1 VVSLRV
7 ASASVSCFDEFMYSV
22 RLSVVIALAV
32 VAGLLGYAPAAAA
45 PSVQRDKVVAQGLTS
60 PWGLA
65 FLPNGRA
72 WVSER
77 DTALI
82 KEIDPT
88 KPAGRNTRI
97 VGKVPGVVPSGEG
110 GLLGIALSNSG
121 NELYAYYTARNDNRV
136 VRIPISGGKLGTPK
150 VILSGIPK
158 NTYHNGGRILV
169 RPDGGIYVATGDAGE
184 PDLSQRPNNLAGKI
198 LLIDRNGK
206 AIGGPRVFSTGHRN
220 VQGLA
225 LDSRGRLWASE
236 FGSKD
241 ADELNLI
248 QRGKN
253 YGWPLYEGYS
263 TNPNYVS
270 PKMEWSPTSTASPSG
285 IAIAKNN
292 AFVASLRGE
301 VLWQVPLTGVNTS
314 NPKAQTPIA
323 VKLGD
328 LGRLRTIEQAPD
340 GSLWLISS
348 NTDGRGDPSR
358 VDDRIY
364 RLTLGN

>member
-1 VVSLRV
+1 MRKSIIVL
-7 ASASVSCFDEFMYSV
+7 AAT
-22 RLSVVIALAV
+22 VIIAGPLGVTPAFAV
-32 VAGLLGYAPAAAA
+32 PTVE
-45 PSVQRDKVVAQGLTS
+45 RDKVVAQGLTS

-65 FLPNGRA
+65 FLTNGKA

-82 KEIDPT
+82 KEIDPN

-97 VGKVPGVVPSGEG
+97 VGKISGVVPSGEG
-110 GLLGIALSNSG
+110 GLLGIALSNSKT
-121 NELYAYYTARNDNRV
+121 ELYAYYTARNDNRV
-136 VRIPISGGKLGTPK
+136 VRIPIVGGKLGKPT

-169 RPDGGIYVATGDAGE
+169 RPDGGIYVGTGDAGN
-184 PDLSQRPNNLAGKI
+184 PDLSQAPNDLAGKI
-198 LLIDRNGK
+198 LLIDRDGK
-206 AIGGPRVFSTGHRN
+206 SMGGSRVFTTGHRN

-225 LDSRGRLWASE
+225 LDSGGQLWASE
-236 FGSKD
+236 FGEQK

-263 TNPNYVS
+263 TNPKYVS
-270 PKMEWSPTSTASPSG
+270 PRMQWAPTSLASPSG
-285 IAIAKNN
+285 IAIAKDNV
-292 AFVASLRGE
+292 FVASLRGE
-301 VLWQVPLTGVNTS
+301 VLWQVPLTGVNS
-314 NPKAQTPIA
+314 ADPKAQTPISLN
-323 VKLGD
+323 LGD

-364 RLTLGN
+364 RLTVGN

>member
-1 VVSLRV
+1 MKFVRVLAGV
-7 ASASVSCFDEFMYSV
+7 ASFGLVLSLIGLAPVSAAPVVEPQG
-22 RLSVVIALAV
+22 VIA
-32 VAGLLGYAPAAAA
+32 
-45 PSVQRDKVVAQGLTS
+45 RDLTS
-60 PWGLA
+60 PWGLT
-65 FLPNGRA
+65 FFSNGKA

-82 KEIDPT
+82 KEIDSSQPF
-88 KPAGRNTRI
+88 GSNVEV
-97 VGKVPGVVPSGEG
+97 VGKIPGVVPSGEG
-110 GLLGIALSNSG
+110 GLLGIALSRSER
-121 NELYAYYTARNDNRV
+121 ELYVYYTAQNDNRV
-136 VRIPISGGKLGTPK
+136 ARIPIVGGKPGKPK

-158 NTYHNGGRILV
+158 NSYHNGGRILV
-169 RPDGGIYVATGDAGE
+169 RPDGGIFVATGDAGD
-184 PDLSQRPNNLAGKI
+184 PALSQRPDSLAGKI

-206 AIGGPRVFSTGHRN
+206 AIGKNRVYSSGHRN

-248 QRGKN
+248 LPNRN

-263 TNPNYVS
+263 SDPKYVS
-270 PKMEWSPTSTASPSG
+270 PKMQWAPTSLASPSG
-285 IAIAKNN
+285 IAIARDN

-301 VLWQVPLTGVNTS
+301 VLWQVPLTGVS
-314 NPKAQTPIA
+314 GPDPKARKPIA

-358 VDDRIY
+358 TDDRVY
-364 RLTLGN
+364 RLGLS

>member
-1 VVSLRV
+1 MKFSRTWVG
-7 ASASVSCFDEFMYSV
+7 
-22 RLSVVIALAV
+22 VIALGLVLGFVGAPPASAV
-32 VAGLLGYAPAAAA
+32 PGVEPQGVIA
-45 PSVQRDKVVAQGLTS
+45 RDLTS
-60 PWGLA
+60 PWGLT
-65 FLPNGRA
+65 FFSNGKA

-82 KEIDPT
+82 KEIDST
-88 KPAGRNTRI
+88 KPFGANSEI
-97 VGKVPGVVPSGEG
+97 VGKIPGVVPSGEG
-110 GLLGIALSNSG
+110 GLLGIALSKSER
-121 NELYAYYTARNDNRV
+121 ELYVYYTAQNDNRV
-136 VRIPISGGKLGTPK
+136 ARIPIVGGRLGKPK

-158 NTYHNGGRILV
+158 NSYHNGGRILV
-169 RPDGGIYVATGDAGE
+169 RPDGGIFVATGDAGD
-184 PDLSQRPNNLAGKI
+184 PSLSQRSDSLAGKI

-206 AIGGPRVFSTGHRN
+206 ALGKNKIYSSGHRN

-225 LDSRGRLWASE
+225 LDSQGRLWASE

-248 QRGKN
+248 LPNRN

-263 TNPNYVS
+263 SDPKYVS
-270 PKMEWSPTSTASPSG
+270 PKMQWAPTSLASPSG

-301 VLWQVPLTGVNTS
+301 VLWQVPLTGVAGS
-314 NPKAQTPIA
+314 DPKARKPIP

-358 VDDRIY
+358 TDDRVY
-364 RLTLGN
+364 RLGLS

>member
-1 VVSLRV
+1 MSY
-7 ASASVSCFDEFMYSV
+7 SCFDEGMFSSRMSIGV
-22 RLSVVIALAV
+22 AGAV
-32 VAGLLGYAPAAAA
+32 VAGILGFAPASAV
-45 PSVQRDKVVAQGLTS
+45 PSVERDKVVAQGLTS

-65 FLPNGRA
+65 FLSNGKA

-82 KEIDPT
+82 KEIDPS
-88 KPAGRNTRI
+88 KPAGRNTRT
-97 VGKVPGVVPSGEG
+97 VGKIAGVEPSGEG
-110 GLLGIALSNSG
+110 GLLGIALSQSQ
-121 NELYAYYTARNDNRV
+121 NELYAYYTAAKDNRV
-136 VRIPISGGKLGTPK
+136 VRIPIVGGKLGKPT

-158 NTYHNGGRILV
+158 NSYHNGGRILV
-169 RPDGGIYVATGDAGE
+169 RPDGGIYVATGDAGD
-184 PDLSQRPNNLAGKI
+184 PDLSQIPNNLGGKI

-206 AIGGPRVFSTGHRN
+206 AMGGPRVFSSGHRN

-225 LDSRGRLWASE
+225 LDSRGQLWASE

-270 PKMEWSPTSTASPSG
+270 PKMQWAPTSLASPSG
-285 IAIAKNN
+285 IAIADDN

-301 VLWQVPLTGVNTS
+301 VLWQVPLTGVNS
-314 NPKAQTPIA
+314 ADPKAQTPIA

-364 RLTLGN
+364 RLKMLN

>member
-1 VVSLRV
+1 MSLRV
-7 ASASVSCFDEFMYSV
+7 ASMSVSCFDEFMNPV
-22 RLSVVIALAV
+22 RTSVVVTVAIIAA
-32 VAGLLGYAPAAAA
+32 LLGYSPAAAA

-60 PWGLA
+60 PWGLT
-65 FLPNGRA
+65 FFPNGKA

-97 VGKVPGVVPSGEG
+97 VGKVPGVVPDGEG

-121 NELYAYYTARNDNRV
+121 NELYAYYTARDDNRV
-136 VRIPISGGKLGTPK
+136 VRIPISGGKLGKPT

-158 NTYHNGGRILV
+158 NWNHNGGRILV
-169 RPDGGIYVATGDAGE
+169 RPDGGIYVATGDAGD
-184 PDLSQRPNNLAGKI
+184 PDLSQRPNSLAGKI

-206 AIGGPRVFSTGHRN
+206 AMGGPRVFSTGHRN

-225 LDSRGRLWASE
+225 LDSRGQLWASE

-253 YGWPLYEGYS
+253 YGWPMYEGYS

-270 PKMEWSPTSTASPSG
+270 PKMEWSPTSAASPSG
-285 IAIAKNN
+285 IAIAKDN

-301 VLWQVPLTGVNTS
+301 VLWQVPLTGVNS
-314 NPKAQTPIA
+314 ADPKAQTPIA
-323 VKLGD
+323 VNLGD

-364 RLTLGN
+364 RLKLGN